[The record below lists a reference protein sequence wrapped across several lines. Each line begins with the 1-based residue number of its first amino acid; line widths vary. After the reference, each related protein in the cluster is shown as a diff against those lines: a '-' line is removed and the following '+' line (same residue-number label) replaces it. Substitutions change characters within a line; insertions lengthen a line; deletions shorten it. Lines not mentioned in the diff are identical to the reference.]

1 MFHYIC
7 RDLTNALKYL
17 PFGIG
22 VGALCF
28 FVLMI
33 WNGEREKRQ
42 KDRIPIVPRTLFFT
56 YLAVIMAITFFSRE
70 SGSRQGLDLEFLS
83 TWGINDRN
91 NAFVIE
97 NILLFVPYGI
107 LCPVA
112 FWHMRKFWS
121 CLLAGAL
128 TSLLVE
134 LLQLL
139 TGRGY
144 FQIDDILTNILGTV
158 AGYLLYFMAVKCQAG
173 LRKAHGKQ

>member
-22 VGALCF
+22 AGVLCF
-28 FVLMI
+28 CVLII
-33 WNGEREKRQ
+33 WNGVREKGQ
-42 KDRIPIVPRTLFFT
+42 KDRISVVPRTLFFT

-70 SGSRQGLDLEFLS
+70 SGSRQGMDLEFLS

-91 NAFVIE
+91 NAYVIE
-97 NILLFVPYGI
+97 NILLFVPYGV

-112 FWHMRKFWS
+112 FRCLRKFWRI
-121 CLLAGAL
+121 LLTGAL
-128 TSLLVE
+128 TSLAVE
-134 LLQLL
+134 SLQLF

-144 FQIDDILTNILGTV
+144 FQIDDILTNVLGTL
-158 AGYLLYFMAVKCQAG
+158 AGYLLYFAVVQCQRG
-173 LRKAHGKQ
+173 FRKMYGK

>member
-7 RDLTNALKYL
+7 KDLTNALRYL

-22 VGALCF
+22 AGVLCF
-28 FVLMI
+28 SVLVI
-33 WNGEREKRQ
+33 WNGVRGRRQ
-42 KDRIPIVPRTLFFT
+42 KERISVVPRTLFFT

-91 NAFVIE
+91 NAYVIE
-97 NILLFVPYGI
+97 NILLFIPYGV

-112 FWHMRKFWS
+112 FRRLRKFWS
-121 CLLAGAL
+121 SLLTGAL
-128 TSLLVE
+128 TSLFVE
-134 LLQLL
+134 SLQLL

-144 FQIDDILTNILGTV
+144 FQIDDILTNILGTA
-158 AGYLLYFMAVKCQAG
+158 AGYLLYFVALQCQKG
-173 LRKAHGKQ
+173 FRGKHDTR

>member
-7 RDLTNALKYL
+7 RDMTDALKYL
-17 PFGIG
+17 PFGLG
-22 VGALCF
+22 VGVLCF

-33 WNGEREKRQ
+33 WNEERKKRQ
-42 KDRIPIVPRTLFFT
+42 KARISILPGTLYVT

-70 SGSRQGLDLEFLS
+70 SGSRQGLDLEFLA

-97 NILLFVPYGI
+97 NILLFVPYGV

-112 FWHMRKFWS
+112 FRRLRKFWR
-121 CLLAGAL
+121 CLLTGAL

-134 LLQLL
+134 SLQLL

-144 FQIDDILTNILGTV
+144 FQLDDILTNILGTV
-158 AGYLLYFMAVKCQAG
+158 AGYLLYSVVVQCQAM
-173 LRKAHGKQ
+173 LRKNV